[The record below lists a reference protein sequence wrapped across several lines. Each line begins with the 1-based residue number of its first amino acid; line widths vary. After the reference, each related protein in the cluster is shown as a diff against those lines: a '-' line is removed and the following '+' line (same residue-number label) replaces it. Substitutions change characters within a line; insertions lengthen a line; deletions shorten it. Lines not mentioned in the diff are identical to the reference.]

1 MKVPHCL
8 IAGAATHWYD
18 WTALLIIAAGTII
31 QIARGRKAGFGLPL
45 FEAAGAVV
53 AAVAAK
59 AVSRSLAEA
68 IRVHQGVLLIVLFLV
83 FAGIALIVADWLFAL
98 TGWSPRSRDGV
109 YSILFGLVLGWVV
122 AHVFLGMV
130 VAAQGANGVATE
142 MAYAPVAREVYQ
154 FRTWNA
160 VMRLFTPARHSPDF
174 I

>member
-1 MKVPHCL
+1 M
-8 IAGAATHWYD
+8 
-18 WTALLIIAAGTII
+18 
-31 QIARGRKAGFGLPL
+31 
-45 FEAAGAVV
+45 
-53 AAVAAK
+53 AAK

-98 TGWSPRSRDGV
+98 TGWSPGSKDGV
-109 YSILFGLVLGWVV
+109 YSILFGLVLGWVI

-142 MAYAPVAREVYQ
+142 MAHAPVAREVYQ
-154 FRTWNA
+154 FRTWSA
-160 VMRLFTPARHSPDF
+160 VMRLFTPARHGPNF

>member
-1 MKVPHCL
+1 MRVPHCL

-45 FEAAGAVV
+45 FEAAGGVV
-53 AAVAAK
+53 AAVAAT